1 MAREREEPAKR
12 GSRKG
17 GPRVE
22 KGTRAGRESQRAR
35 LLRAVVAVVA
45 EDGYP
50 QAKIG
55 DIAKLAGVSRAT
67 FYELF
72 ADKEQCFLA
81 AHRELAERMSGEI
94 EAGVAH
100 SAPAFAAQAALIA
113 LVDFAEREPLAFDF
127 VTHEA
132 MLAGPAAL
140 AERDQLMRRLE
151 LTVERGWEQTP
162 PNTEMPD
169 VPAIILLGGVVRLLG
184 VGRRRGE
191 DRGELLPGALAQWVE
206 RYNAP
211 HSAHR
216 WRTLTPN
223 LDLLD
228 GHRPA
233 AQPPAQPGR
242 LPRGRHRLP
251 AAVVSRVQR
260 ERILYAT
267 ATVMCEKGYAKV
279 TVADIVASAGLS
291 RDVFYTHFR
300 DRGEA
305 FTETHKLLFEQIMA
319 TTASAFFAR
328 SGDWPEQVW
337 ASGKAFAEY
346 FESSSSFAHF
356 GFVESYALG
365 PPIARRTDDATM
377 AFLVFLEE
385 GYRHGGQADPLSPLG
400 AEAIVGGT
408 LEVTGSYVRHGRAD
422 ELLGLLP
429 LISYVTLAPF
439 TGIEFAAKF
448 VERKLAEL

>member
-169 VPAIILLGGVVRLLG
+169 VCAKLILDGAVRILGCVCAAARIAASGSRRISCDGSSTTRSPPAPRAGETRPQSSSRQPSQRAFRIVDSDPVPTQGKTSP
-184 VGRRRGE
+184 RRRG
-191 DRGELLPGALAQWVE
+191 
-206 RYNAP
+206 
-211 HSAHR
+211 
-216 WRTLTPN
+216 
-223 LDLLD
+223 
-228 GHRPA
+228 
-233 AQPPAQPGR
+233 
-242 LPRGRHRLP
+242 
-251 AAVVSRVQR
+251 
-260 ERILYAT
+260 
-267 ATVMCEKGYAKV
+267 
-279 TVADIVASAGLS
+279 
-291 RDVFYTHFR
+291 
-300 DRGEA
+300 
-305 FTETHKLLFEQIMA
+305 
-319 TTASAFFAR
+319 
-328 SGDWPEQVW
+328 
-337 ASGKAFAEY
+337 
-346 FESSSSFAHF
+346 
-356 GFVESYALG
+356 
-365 PPIARRTDDATM
+365 
-377 AFLVFLEE
+377 
-385 GYRHGGQADPLSPLG
+385 GQEHP
-400 AEAIVGGT
+400 T
-408 LEVTGSYVRHGRAD
+408 
-422 ELLGLLP
+422 
-429 LISYVTLAPF
+429 
-439 TGIEFAAKF
+439 
-448 VERKLAEL
+448 